1 MPSVPKRNRRRIAT
15 LIRVRQEVH
24 KRFDAV
30 APVDIGQA
38 SKATLFSPEFATK
51 LGGSSLRA
59 VLSSASAH
67 RYPLTHL
74 AARDVSSLPARAELL
89 ESAGRY
95 ARGEW
100 ELFGSTLR
108 LDLTTLDWTRHPVT
122 GARASNAHW
131 TRVPYMTGIGGGDVK
146 QIWEL
151 SRHAELVRLAQAYYL
166 TRDQSYAQLAI
177 SLMDRW
183 VEQNLPG
190 RGVNWTSSLEV
201 AFRSIAWCWIWVL
214 TSTSPSWDDARLRR
228 FLWSLWHHAR
238 HVARFDSVHHSP
250 NTHLTGEA
258 LGLLYVGLFFPELDR
273 SREWVELA
281 RDILDEELDAQVFAD
296 GMHFERATGYHRY
309 TLEFY
314 AHYLTLAHAFSLDA
328 RDDLSDRVR
337 QQAAA
342 SLLFQRPDGSWPV
355 IGDED
360 SGTTLRLS
368 TAAAQDQRPIVAVA
382 AALTDTPALLPNG
395 ADAQAAAWWL
405 LGDSDW
411 QRLLQMRS
419 TKHAARSSGALPDAG
434 YYVGRDAGENGW
446 YCAVDAGPHGGSR
459 TGHAHTDLGHVEIAH
474 GATRLISDP
483 GCAVYTTDRAA
494 RDLARSERVHACLV
508 VDGSPLAVPAGEFS
522 WTQLSPTPTVRF
534 GDGTDIWWCD
544 LSYERGHRRG
554 TIRHRRQIALV
565 HDVAVAICDW
575 ISGDAVDGLALHW
588 PLDADPNEVH
598 VSGHT
603 MDLRGHRLSWHGSGA
618 LTASLETLTRAP
630 GYGRTRDGRLLRLAA
645 SGSLPLSVVTV
656 FADTSITPTARFG
669 ADGRLDVSLATGAGA
684 VDLVITPGTA
694 PNRFSTP
701 NAASRE
707 GALR

>member
-24 KRFDAV
+24 KRLDAV
-30 APVDIGQA
+30 APIDPDKASSAKLFTGSFAAGLGQD
-38 SKATLFSPEFATK
+38 
-51 LGGSSLRA
+51 SLRS
-59 VLSSASAH
+59 VLSSASAG

-74 AARDVSSLPARAELL
+74 ERRDTASLPARAELL
-89 ESAGRY
+89 ASAERY

-100 ELFGSTLR
+100 ELFGSRLR
-108 LDLTTLDWTRHPVT
+108 VDLDTLDWTRHPTT
-122 GARASNAHW
+122 GVKASNVHW

-166 TRDQSYAQLAI
+166 TRDDAYARTAI
-177 SLMDRW
+177 TLVDRW
-183 VEQNLPG
+183 IDQNPPG

-214 TSTSPSWDDARLRR
+214 TSTSPAWDDVRLRR

-258 LGLLYVGLFFPELDR
+258 IGLLYVGLFFPELNR

-314 AHYLTLAHAFSLDA
+314 AHYLALSNAFSL
-328 RDDLSDRVR
+328 RTRSDLRDRVR
-337 QQAAA
+337 QQAVAA
-342 SLLFQRPDGSWPV
+342 LLFQRPDGSWPV

-360 SGTTLRLS
+360 SGNTVRLS
-368 TAAAQDQRPIVAVA
+368 TASTQDQQPILAVA
-382 AALTDTPALLPNG
+382 AVLTGATNLLPNG
-395 ADAQAAAWWL
+395 NGSHAAAWWL
-405 LGDSDW
+405 LRDDQW
-411 QRLLQMRS
+411 QRLLQMRATRPS
-419 TKHAARSSGALPDAG
+419 ARASGVLPDAG
-434 YYVGRDAGENGW
+434 YYVGRDAGGTGW
-446 YCAVDAGPHGGSR
+446 YCAVDAGPHGGNQ

-474 GATRLISDP
+474 GETRLVSDP

-508 VDGSPLAVPAGEFS
+508 LDGEPLAVPGGPFS
-522 WTQLSPTPTVRF
+522 WTQLSPAPTVHS
-534 GDGTDIWWCD
+534 GDGVDAWWCD
-544 LSYERGHRRG
+544 LSYERTHRRG
-554 TIRHRRQIALV
+554 SLRHQRQIALV
-565 HDVAVAICDW
+565 HGIGVAVCDW
-575 ISGDAVDGLALHW
+575 ISGNAPDGLALHW
-588 PLDADPNEVH
+588 PLDADPNE
-598 VSGHT
+598 
-603 MDLRGHRLSWHGSGA
+603 LRVDGISLDVKGHRISWRSSALLSPSFDHLS
-618 LTASLETLTRAP
+618 RAP
-630 GYGRTRDGRLLRLAA
+630 GYGRTIEGRVLRVAVC
-645 SGSLPLSVVTV
+645 GSLPLSVVTV
-656 FADTSITPTARFG
+656 FAEASVVPTVRFG
-669 ADGRLDVSLATGAGA
+669 AERRLELSLATARGP
-684 VDLVITPGTA
+684 VDLGMAPGTA
-694 PNRFSTP
+694 PGRLGTP